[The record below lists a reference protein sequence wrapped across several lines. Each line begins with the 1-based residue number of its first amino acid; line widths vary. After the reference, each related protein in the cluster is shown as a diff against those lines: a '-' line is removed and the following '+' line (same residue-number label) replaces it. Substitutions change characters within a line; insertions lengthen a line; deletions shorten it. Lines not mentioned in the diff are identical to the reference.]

1 MLLLGVL
8 KVLTALKVRGFPPIR
23 KVGGRHAA
31 MTRNS
36 EPMRQWEILRTPD
49 GADAGAEPPERI
61 EIEFDVQIA
70 RHIQSRDWHPTQ
82 QLRTDVDGSVRL
94 TVDVCPD
101 RMLRRWI
108 LSFGPLARVVSPTTL
123 AERIMEELDA
133 TRRKYA
139 PRMDL
144 ELPIVVLEEL
154 DAQDSLDFSRR

>member
-1 MLLLGVL
+1 
-8 KVLTALKVRGFPPIR
+8 
-23 KVGGRHAA
+23 

-49 GADAGAEPPERI
+49 GADAGAERPQRI

-94 TVDVCPD
+94 TVDACPD

-123 AERIMEELDA
+123 AERIIEELDA

-139 PRMDL
+139 PRMDF
-144 ELPIVVLEEL
+144 ELPIVLLEEL
-154 DAQDSLDFSRR
+154 DAQDDLNFPAVDRDLTPRFDRA

>member
-1 MLLLGVL
+1 
-8 KVLTALKVRGFPPIR
+8 
-23 KVGGRHAA
+23 

-49 GADAGAEPPERI
+49 GADASAERPQRI

-108 LSFGPLARVVSPTTL
+108 LSFGPLARVVSPATL
-123 AERIMEELDA
+123 AERIIEELDA

-139 PRMDL
+139 PRMDF
-144 ELPIVVLEEL
+144 ELPIVLLEEL
-154 DAQDSLDFSRR
+154 DAQDDLNLPAVDPT

>member
-1 MLLLGVL
+1 
-8 KVLTALKVRGFPPIR
+8 
-23 KVGGRHAA
+23 

-49 GADAGAEPPERI
+49 GADAGAERPQRI

-94 TVDVCPD
+94 TVDLCPD

-123 AERIMEELDA
+123 AERIIEELDA

-144 ELPIVVLEEL
+144 ELPIVLLEEL
-154 DAQDSLDFSRR
+154 DAQDDLNFPAVDPT

>member
-1 MLLLGVL
+1 
-8 KVLTALKVRGFPPIR
+8 
-23 KVGGRHAA
+23 

-49 GADAGAEPPERI
+49 GADAGAERPQRI

-123 AERIMEELDA
+123 AERIIEELDA

-144 ELPIVVLEEL
+144 ELPIVLLEEL
-154 DAQDSLDFSRR
+154 DAQDELNFPAVDPT

>member
-1 MLLLGVL
+1 
-8 KVLTALKVRGFPPIR
+8 
-23 KVGGRHAA
+23 

-36 EPMRQWEILRTPD
+36 EPMRQWEILRMPD
-49 GADAGAEPPERI
+49 GGEGGAGPPQRI
-61 EIEFDVQIA
+61 EIEFDVEIA
-70 RHIQSRDWHPTQ
+70 KHILARDWHPTQ

-123 AERIMEELDA
+123 AERIIEELDA

-139 PRMDL
+139 PRMDF
-144 ELPIVVLEEL
+144 ELPIVLLEEL
-154 DAQDSLDFSRR
+154 DAQDGLPWSPSTTD

>member
-1 MLLLGVL
+1 
-8 KVLTALKVRGFPPIR
+8 
-23 KVGGRHAA
+23 

-49 GADAGAEPPERI
+49 GADAGAERPQRI

-94 TVDVCPD
+94 TVDLCPD

-123 AERIMEELDA
+123 AERIIEELDA

-144 ELPIVVLEEL
+144 ELPIVLLEEL
-154 DAQDSLDFSRR
+154 DAQDELPWSPSTTD

>member
-1 MLLLGVL
+1 
-8 KVLTALKVRGFPPIR
+8 
-23 KVGGRHAA
+23 

-49 GADAGAEPPERI
+49 GADASAERPQRI

-123 AERIMEELDA
+123 AERIIEELDA

-139 PRMDL
+139 PRMDF
-144 ELPIVVLEEL
+144 ELPIVLLEEL
-154 DAQDSLDFSRR
+154 DAQDELPWLPSTTD

>member
-1 MLLLGVL
+1 
-8 KVLTALKVRGFPPIR
+8 
-23 KVGGRHAA
+23 

-49 GADAGAEPPERI
+49 GADAGAERPQRI

-94 TVDVCPD
+94 TVDLCPD

-123 AERIMEELDA
+123 AERIIEELDA

-144 ELPIVVLEEL
+144 ELPIVLLEEL
-154 DAQDSLDFSRR
+154 DAQDELNFPAVDPT